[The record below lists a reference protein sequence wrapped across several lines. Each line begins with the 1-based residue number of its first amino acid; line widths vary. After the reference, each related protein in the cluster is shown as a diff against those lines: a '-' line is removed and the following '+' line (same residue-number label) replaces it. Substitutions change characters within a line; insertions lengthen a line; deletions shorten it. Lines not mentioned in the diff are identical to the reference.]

1 MSTAVTILEPSA
13 DEAQEQLDRWFREY
27 HSFVYRTACAITG
40 RAEDAED
47 ILQTLFLR
55 LMRRSVPP
63 DIRKNP
69 KGYFYKAA
77 VNLSLNTIHLKR
89 REVLTS
95 EFESIPGDV
104 RVFAQHPLDEELVK
118 MLEKL
123 SQRTVEI
130 LTLRY
135 LHHYTEPEIA
145 KLLKVS
151 RGTVAVTLF
160 RGRRRLRKL
169 LSASSFRR

>member
-1 MSTAVTILEPSA
+1 
-13 DEAQEQLDRWFREY
+13 
-27 HSFVYRTACAITG
+27 
-40 RAEDAED
+40 
-47 ILQTLFLR
+47 
-55 LMRRSVPP
+55 
-63 DIRKNP
+63 
-69 KGYFYKAA
+69 
-77 VNLSLNTIHLKR
+77 
-89 REVLTS
+89 
-95 EFESIPGDV
+95 
-104 RVFAQHPLDEELVK
+104 

-151 RGTVAVTLF
+151 RGMVAVTLF